1 MSTEATP
8 SRSPVESHRDPLLV
22 SRFFRAAGTALAAHR
37 ADFGERVGRTLC
49 ELREKLAAAREEIR
63 RNELLHATRF
73 NVFGYIRP
81 DENRLSDILAD
92 LLDPHGTHGQGDAF
106 LRLFGTELGVELPDD
121 LTGTTVTREEPTT
134 LLTNPLRR
142 IDVVID
148 FGPSGLAI
156 ENKPWAGEQVDQV
169 KDYLDQLRRRYGER
183 FVLVYL
189 TGDGSPPPSVP
200 PDALSRLEREGRFR
214 LLPFPTGFS
223 AWLDACADRCRA
235 EPVRGFLRQFR
246 QYVRDEF
253 RLAVNEWKA
262 VDA

>member
-1 MSTEATP
+1 MPAEA
-8 SRSPVESHRDPLLV
+8 SQESASQSEGV
-22 SRFFRAAGTALAAHR
+22 GRFFRATGAALAARR
-37 ADFGERVGRTLC
+37 AELGERVGRTLC

-81 DENRLSDILAD
+81 DENRLSDIIAD
-92 LLDPHGTHGQGDAF
+92 LLDPRGTHGQGDAF
-106 LRLFGTELGVELPDD
+106 LRLFGTELGVELPDE
-121 LTGTTVTREEPTT
+121 LGRATVTREEPTT

-142 IDVVID
+142 IDVVVD
-148 FGPSGLAI
+148 FGSSGLAI
-156 ENKPWAGEQVDQV
+156 ENKPWAGEQVDQI
-169 KDYLDQLRRRYGER
+169 KDYIDQLRRRYGGR

-214 LLPFPTGFS
+214 LMPFPTGFS
-223 AWLDACADRCRA
+223 AWLDACADRCQA
-235 EPVRGFLRQFR
+235 EPVRWLLQQFR
-246 QYVRDEF
+246 RYVRDEF
-253 RLAVNEWKA
+253 RLAGDEWKA